1 MVLYLPSTGTA
12 IIQVLSAE
20 VGTTLSI
27 NAPAEVIQGQSFDVF
42 GVLQRVDT
50 GEALAGEEIEFWQD
64 GLFISSTLT
73 ASDGSYLFTHS
84 IIDTGPST
92 LVVRFTGSERP
103 GLILGKSQAST
114 GVRLAVLEPVWIAAS
129 VALGVTLAMLGYSK

>member
-84 IIDTGPST
+84 IIDTGP
-92 LVVRFTGSERP
+92 
-103 GLILGKSQAST
+103 
-114 GVRLAVLEPVWIAAS
+114 
-129 VALGVTLAMLGYSK
+129 